1 MTNIN
6 ISKTPSRI
14 AIAACCSPESTTP
27 FTHDDAA
34 TLAKVFAA
42 LGDPIRLKL
51 FTLIARDPSQEVC
64 ACSFVD
70 ELQRSQPTIS
80 HHLKILREAAL
91 ITGTKRGTWIWYSV
105 NTQAL
110 SEVREFLS

>member
-1 MTNIN
+1 LTVIN
-6 ISKTPSRI
+6 ITQTSRRA
-14 AIAACCSPESTTP
+14 AIAACCSPQSTST
-27 FTHDDAA
+27 FTNKDAV

-91 ITGTKRGTWIWYSV
+91 ITGTKRGTWVWYSV
-105 NTQAL
+105 NTEAL

>member
-1 MTNIN
+1 LTNIN
-6 ISKTPSRI
+6 ISKSPTRA
-14 AIAACCSPESTTP
+14 AIAACCSPQSTSA
-27 FTHDDAA
+27 FTDDDAA

-80 HHLKILREAAL
+80 HHLKILREASL
-91 ITGTKRGTWIWYSV
+91 INGTKRGTWIWYSV
-105 NTQAL
+105 NAEAL

>member
-6 ISKTPSRI
+6 IAKSPSRI
-14 AIAACCSPESTTP
+14 AIAACCSPQSTSA
-27 FTHDDAA
+27 FTDSDAA
-34 TLAKVFAA
+34 ALAQVFAA

-70 ELQRSQPTIS
+70 ELHRSQPTIS
-80 HHLKILREAAL
+80 HHLKILREAGL
-91 ITGTKRGTWIWYSV
+91 VSGVKRGTWIWYSV

>member
-1 MTNIN
+1 M
-6 ISKTPSRI
+6 

-51 FTLIARDPSQEVC
+51 FTIIARDPSQEVC
-64 ACSFVD
+64 ACFFVD

>member
-1 MTNIN
+1 MA
-6 ISKTPSRI
+6 S
-14 AIAACCSPESTTP
+14 AACCSPESTTP
-27 FTHDDAA
+27 FTLDDA
-34 TLAKVFAA
+34 TRLAKVFAA

-80 HHLKILREAAL
+80 HHLKILREAEL
-91 ITGTKRGTWIWYSV
+91 IAGTKRGTWIWYSV

>member
-1 MTNIN
+1 LTVIN
-6 ISKTPSRI
+6 ITQTSRR
-14 AIAACCSPESTTP
+14 ASIAACCSPQSKST
-27 FTHDDAA
+27 FTNKDAA

-91 ITGTKRGTWIWYSV
+91 ITGTKRGTWVWYSV
-105 NTQAL
+105 NTEAL
-110 SEVREFLS
+110 AEVREFLS